1 MLLLQRLDHNFHLLE
16 ISLLVPFFN
25 AEERRKSI
33 FNLTDAG
40 LTFNLSNVH

>member
-25 AEERRKSI
+25 VSRRTSKI
-33 FNLTDAG
+33 NF
-40 LTFNLSNVH
+40 